1 MQLIMTNQSTLKAM
15 NTREALEQSF
25 QVFDLKASEVADRAG
40 ISPEIISRFRHG
52 KGITVD
58 TLDKI
63 IQALPSQAKAYFC
76 SALILQSDTQKAA

>member
-1 MQLIMTNQSTLKAM
+1 MQLIMTNQSSKKAM

-25 QVFDLKASEVADRAG
+25 QVFDLKASEVANRAG

-76 SALILQSDTQKAA
+76 SALIMQNDTKTAA

>member
-1 MQLIMTNQSTLKAM
+1 M

-25 QVFDLKASEVADRAG
+25 QVFDLKASEIADRAG

-52 KGITVD
+52 KGITVE

-63 IQALPSQAKAYFC
+63 IQAMPNKARAYFC
-76 SALILQSDTQKAA
+76 TSLMTPNEQKLVA

>member
-1 MQLIMTNQSTLKAM
+1 M

-52 KGITVD
+52 KGITVE

-63 IQALPSQAKAYFC
+63 IQAMPSKARAYFC
-76 SALILQSDTQKAA
+76 ASLMAGSEQGFAA

>member
-1 MQLIMTNQSTLKAM
+1 M
-15 NTREALEQSF
+15 NTREALNESF
-25 QVFDLKASEVADRAG
+25 EVFNLKASEVADRAG

-76 SALILQSDTQKAA
+76 SALILQNETKNAA

>member
-1 MQLIMTNQSTLKAM
+1 MTIKSCKKTM

-25 QVFDLKASEVADRAG
+25 QVFDLKASEIADRAG

-52 KGITVD
+52 KGITVE

-63 IQALPSQAKAYFC
+63 IQAMPSNARAYFC
-76 SALILQSDTQKAA
+76 ASLIAGKEQGIAA

>member
-1 MQLIMTNQSTLKAM
+1 M

-25 QVFDLKASEVADRAG
+25 QVFDLKASEIADRAG

-52 KGITVD
+52 KGITVE

-63 IQALPSQAKAYFC
+63 IQALPCQARAYFC
-76 SALILQSDTQKAA
+76 SSLMIEKEPSLAA

>member
-1 MQLIMTNQSTLKAM
+1 M
-15 NTREALEQSF
+15 NTREALEQCF
-25 QVFDLKASEVADRAG
+25 QVFDLKASEVASRAE

-63 IQALPSQAKAYFC
+63 IEALPSQAKAYFC
-76 SALILQSDTQKAA
+76 SALILQNDNQKAA

>member
-1 MQLIMTNQSTLKAM
+1 M

-63 IQALPSQAKAYFC
+63 IQALPSQARAYFC
-76 SALILQSDTQKAA
+76 SSLIIPSETQNVA